1 MHRIFGGLVCL
12 WCGVSGGL
20 LRADEAARIFE
31 RRILPIFQA
40 PQPSSCTECHLS
52 GVDLKDYLQADQ
64 AATFSA
70 LLKAGLIDL
79 KQPDDSKILNFI
91 NRTPERKSL
100 VMEKVRQE
108 ELAAFREWIRAAVKD
123 PELLTV
129 KPADTPA
136 GPELP
141 VEIIRHARR
150 DRVLASFVDNV
161 WSEVGR
167 CAACHSPDR
176 NAQQV
181 KKFGAQV
188 SWIKPRDPQATLDDL
203 LETELIDTRKPE
215 LSLLLRKPLL
225 EVEHGGGQ
233 KMLKGDRTYQ
243 QFRRFLDDLAAV
255 QAGRY
260 ARAEDLP
267 RPSSEVSQASEI
279 WLKVTGVPAEYDKL
293 LMQVDLYHWIG
304 SGWTPHRVAT
314 SDRAVFGGGRLW
326 QHSLSL
332 TAPRNSPQAGAVTS
346 GRLPGGRYLAKI
358 YLDRTGRLR
367 REPASS
373 LGPADLAGQVELQ
386 SQWPEGY
393 GKMTVIAFPES
404 SQAAR

>member
-1 MHRIFGGLVCL
+1 MHRIFGGLIGL
-12 WCGVSGGL
+12 WCLLSGCL
-20 LRADEAARIFE
+20 LPAGEAARIFE

-40 PQPSSCTECHLS
+40 PRPSSCTECHLS

-79 KQPDDSKILNFI
+79 RQPDDSKILKFI

-108 ELAAFREWIRAAVKD
+108 ELTAFREWIRAAVKD

-141 VEIIRHARR
+141 VEVIRHARR
-150 DRVLASFVDNV
+150 DRVLSSFVDNV

-181 KKFGAQV
+181 KKFGEQV
-188 SWIKPRDPQATLDDL
+188 SWIKPRDPQATLDYL
-203 LETELIDTRKPE
+203 LEAELIDTRKPE

-233 KMLKGDRTYQ
+233 KMLTGDRTYQ

-255 QAGRY
+255 RTGRY
-260 ARAEDLP
+260 ARAADLP
-267 RPSSEVSQASEI
+267 QPSREVSQASEI
-279 WLKVTGVPAEYDKL
+279 WLKITGVPAEYDKL
-293 LMQVDLYHWIG
+293 LMQVDLYHWTG

-332 TAPRNSPQAGAVTS
+332 TAPRKSPQAAGVTA